1 MPSADALGLGV
12 PLRRNPRFVRFASA
26 KLLNLLGQNALIYGL
41 FILVISQ
48 HKSALATGAFVL
60 TANIPSIVLGLPSG
74 VVADRF
80 PQKITLIIT
89 LGLRISIVWWL
100 FAGQPGAAA
109 TILLTL
115 ATWSIY
121 QFYSP
126 AESAALPAVADGD
139 RMPAANAWLNGISL
153 AGQIGGAGVVA
164 PLTVKAFGGHG
175 LFLIVLAL
183 LLTSTW
189 LFATIPDLTVAPARR
204 KARVNIL
211 RALPQGW
218 HAIDADAV
226 LRRIILLTIVMDTA
240 IFVVIVATPTFIR
253 EVLKTDPANAV
264 YIAAPSAIGIFAGLV
279 MAPVLL
285 KLLHAR
291 FVVTLGFAMVAGVI
305 LTLPFVHGISLA
317 ADQATP
323 LRQAQSWLN
332 VPADIAAVALLLP
345 IAGLG
350 MTFVHVASNTAVYQH
365 TQEGMVAQVFATEA
379 AMSSIISIVPAIGA
393 GLLIDLLGAP
403 AVLVITGSVSAIAA
417 LALLTGPLQHAPQ
430 PAQALETA

>member
-1 MPSADALGLGV
+1 M
-12 PLRRNPRFVRFASA
+12 RFASA
-26 KLLNLLGQNALIYGL
+26 KLLNLVGQNALIYGL
-41 FILVISQ
+41 FILIISQ

-80 PQKITLIIT
+80 PQKATLIAT
-89 LGLRISIVWWL
+89 LGLRIAIVWWL

-139 RMPAANAWLNGISL
+139 RMAAANAWLNGISL

-164 PLTVKAFGGHG
+164 PLMVKAFGGDG

-183 LLTSTW
+183 LLLSTW
-189 LFATIPDLTVAPARR
+189 LFATIPDLTVARDRR
-204 KARVNIL
+204 KERVNML

-218 HAIDADAV
+218 RAIGADAV

-264 YIAAPSAIGIFAGLV
+264 YIAAPSAVGILVGLV
-279 MAPVLL
+279 LAPILL
-285 KLLHAR
+285 KLLGAR
-291 FVVTLGFAMVAGVI
+291 LVVTLGFAMVAGVI
-305 LTLPFVHGISLA
+305 LTLPFVHGMSLA
-317 ADQATP
+317 LDQATP
-323 LRQAQSWLN
+323 LRQVQSWLN

-345 IAGLG
+345 IAGMG

-365 TQEGMVAQVFATEA
+365 TGEGMVAQVFATEA
-379 AMSSIISIVPAIGA
+379 AISSIVSIVPAIGA

-403 AVLVITGSVSAIAA
+403 AVLVMAGSLSAIAG
-417 LALLTGPLQHAPQ
+417 LALLSGPLQHAGQ
-430 PAQALETA
+430 PATALETA